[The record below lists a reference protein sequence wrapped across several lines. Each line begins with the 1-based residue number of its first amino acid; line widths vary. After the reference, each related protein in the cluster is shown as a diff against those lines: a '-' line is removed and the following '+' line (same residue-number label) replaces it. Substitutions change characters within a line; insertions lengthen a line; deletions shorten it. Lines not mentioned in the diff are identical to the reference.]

1 MFHTCPMTQWRLFT
15 SRLNRQIS
23 TAIDGYSLPEGDSL
37 QSLDKMLEEAVY
49 KATTERGHI
58 NILIAGR
65 SGVGKSTLINSVFQS
80 NLADTG
86 QGRPVTKGTREI
98 TKDGIPLTIFDTRGL
113 EMSEFSTT
121 IDQLASLVSDRC
133 SDRDSNRHIH
143 LAWLCIQ
150 EDGRRVEDAEIRL
163 HEMLQR
169 HIPVIAIVTKARSD
183 NGFKAEVQR
192 LLPYVKNV
200 VRVRAIDE
208 VLDEGQTLQKMGLSN
223 LIELSS
229 ELIPEGKRRAL
240 AAAQKAD
247 ISYKGNQAH
256 KVVATAA
263 TAAAAAGASPIPMSD
278 TIILPAIQVGMIAG
292 ITSVFGM
299 ELSKGTL
306 ATIVSSSIGVTGAA
320 FAGRA
325 IISNLLKL
333 VPGAGSIAGGAIS
346 AATASALTVALG
358 EAYISVLT
366 TILTDDPNANPD
378 GALLARKLKELLTK
392 S

>member
-1 MFHTCPMTQWRLFT
+1 MIREFVMGGSDPLK
-15 SRLNRQIS
+15 
-23 TAIDGYSLPEGDSL
+23 
-37 QSLDKMLEEAVY
+37 SLDKILEEAVY

-80 NLADTG
+80 NLAETG

-98 TKDGIPLTIFDTRGL
+98 TKEGVPLTIFDTRGL

-121 IDQLASLVSDRC
+121 IEELERLVSDRC
-133 SDRDSNRHIH
+133 GDRDSNRHIH

-169 HIPVIAIVTKARSD
+169 HVPVVAIVTKARSD

-208 VLDEGQTLQKMGLSN
+208 TLDEGHMLQQMGLSN
-223 LIELSS
+223 LVELSS

-247 ISYKGNQAH
+247 INYKRSQAH

-263 TAAAAAGASPIPMSD
+263 TAATAAGASPIPISD
-278 TIILPAIQVGMIAG
+278 TVILPIIQVGMVAG
-292 ITSVFGM
+292 ITSVFGL

-306 ATIVSSSIGVTGAA
+306 ATLVSSSIGVTAAA

-325 IISNLLKL
+325 IIANLLKL
-333 VPGAGSIAGGAIS
+333 LPGAGSIAGGAIS

-366 TILTDDPNANPD
+366 TIFTADPDAKPD
-378 GALLARKLKELLTK
+378 AALLAKKLKEKLTK